1 MSSVPRR
8 TRKETR
14 DCGAWTIPETY
25 DFGWIARERAVA
37 KRHVST
43 NADAESPTRIL
54 GVAPFRRDRI
64 RSHSRNLSKVPVNVP
79 EARGAATGP
88 PGEGPAIRRC
98 DGPPREY
105 VPSLFQRM
113 ARSSG
118 AELTSR
124 PSRTRS

>member
-14 DCGAWTIPETY
+14 DWGAWTIPETY

-64 RSHSRNLSKVPVNVP
+64 RSHSRHLAKVRVSVR
-79 EARGAATGP
+79 EVRGVARGPGWGGP
-88 PGEGPAIRRC
+88 GDPEVRRAPAR
-98 DGPPREY
+98 
-105 VPSLFQRM
+105 V
-113 ARSSG
+113 
-118 AELTSR
+118 R
-124 PSRTRS
+124 PVSFSTYG